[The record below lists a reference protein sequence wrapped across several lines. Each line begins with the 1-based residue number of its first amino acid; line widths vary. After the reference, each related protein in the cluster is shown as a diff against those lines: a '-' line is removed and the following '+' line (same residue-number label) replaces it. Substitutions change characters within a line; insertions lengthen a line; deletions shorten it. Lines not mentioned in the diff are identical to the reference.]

1 MGQLHHH
8 QPVTPMKTL
17 ISTFVVVVIGV
28 ASAYAGQPQTNQ
40 ADCAK
45 TMCQNMRNCSQQ
57 FDGVEK
63 PNGKSPWLNSG
74 NTTSKKTDQA
84 QGYSSSCFALTYD
97 SYLGCF
103 GNVVKKPSSGAPEK
117 TVKTATPSS
126 TNK

>member
-1 MGQLHHH
+1 
-8 QPVTPMKTL
+8 MKTL

-28 ASAYAGQPQTNQ
+28 ASAYAGQPTSNQ

-45 TMCQNMRNCSQQ
+45 TMCRDMRNCSQQ

-63 PNGKSPWLNSG
+63 PNGKSPWVNSG
-74 NTTSKKTDQA
+74 NTTAKKTDQA
-84 QGYSSSCFALTYD
+84 QGSSASCYALTYD
-97 SYLGCF
+97 TYLGCF
-103 GNVVKKPSSGAPEK
+103 GVVAKKPSSGASEK